1 MDILGFDRVIMQC
14 REKAD
19 RKQASRSFERILI
32 EIAFV
37 AINTCFFLSRSI
49 ILPRDEIASRRL
61 ATRPIN
67 SLSDFDSQPDYI
79 AITSKRLIIRVIYR
93 EKLFT
98 LNGIR
103 IMFIVIYIYYKLINA
118 INHRCLINNSN
129 HALKIPICYSL
140 FKPALVTRG
149 LFYLLL
155 FYPTLF

>member
-61 ATRPIN
+61 ATRH
-67 SLSDFDSQPDYI
+67 SQPDYI